1 MNEYAAFDLSFAHT
15 VRAIGEGRARS
26 ARVLRCL
33 GPGRHGMRLVELD
46 SPEWL

>member
-1 MNEYAAFDLSFAHT
+1 MNGHGAFDVSYAHT
-15 VRAIGEGRARS
+15 VRAIGKGRARS
-26 ARVLRCL
+26 ARVLRWL